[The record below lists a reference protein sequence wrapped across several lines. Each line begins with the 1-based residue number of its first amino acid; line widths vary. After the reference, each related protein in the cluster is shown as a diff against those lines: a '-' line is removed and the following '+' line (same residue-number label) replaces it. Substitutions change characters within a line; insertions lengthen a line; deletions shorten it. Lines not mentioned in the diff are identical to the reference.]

1 MVTNNP
7 CCPACPLLAAVNT
20 LRTGLDL
27 ASPLKL
33 SHVCG
38 WLQDV
43 FKVCKKVFAALP
55 LAAVVGGQTLIL
67 HGGTYPQSV
76 PTPLLLTNV

>member
-1 MVTNNP
+1 MSQ
-7 CCPACPLLAAVNT
+7 ACV
-20 LRTGLDL
+20 
-27 ASPLKL
+27 
-33 SHVCG
+33 

-67 HGGTYPQSV
+67 HGGTNTQSV
-76 PTPLLLTNV
+76 PTALLLTNV